1 MSHQQEI
8 AEIISQQNHFSQKQV
23 EFQVSQSQDNQGKSI
38 VNQLSS

>member
-8 AEIISQQNHFSQKQV
+8 AEILSQQNHFSQKQV
-23 EFQVSQSQDNQGKSI
+23 EFQVSQDNQGKSI